1 MTKSTQRAEKWFAV
15 AIATGVQ
22 RLYVLSLD
30 GTPAAKTIELTTATW
45 IDTLWPT
52 RNWQAAL
59 DETRINEAFR
69 QLALNNDR
77 WPVPRQLLLSL
88 PARREPLKLAAPR
101 NHKKHVAMAAIAE
114 MKEKLKP

>member
-1 MTKSTQRAEKWFAV
+1 MAKRTERAEKWFAV

-52 RNWQAAL
+52 RNWCAGL
-59 DETRINEAFR
+59 DETRINEGFR
-69 QLALNNDR
+69 QLTLNSER

-88 PARREPLKLAAPR
+88 PARREPLKLAAQS
-101 NHKKHVAMAAIAE
+101 NHKKHVAMAAIAQ
-114 MKEKLKP
+114 MKEMLKP

>member
-1 MTKSTQRAEKWFAV
+1 MTKKAEKWFAA

-22 RLYVLSLD
+22 RLYVLSLE

-52 RNWQAAL
+52 RAWRAGL
-59 DETRINEAFR
+59 DETRIAEGFR
-69 QLALNNDR
+69 QLSLNSER

-88 PARREPLKLAAPR
+88 PARLEPLKLAAPS
-101 NHKKHVAMAAIAE
+101 NHKKVVAMAAINE
-114 MKEKLKP
+114 MKEMLRR